1 MVWNKGIHS
10 VGLINMSKWKKDTGL
25 YMDKYFLY
33 RGLGYDH
40 HTASELATKWLRE
53 RGMKK

>member
-1 MVWNKGIHS
+1 
-10 VGLINMSKWKKDTGL
+10 MSKWKKDTGL

-40 HTASELATKWLRE
+40 HTAGELATKWLRE
-53 RGMKK
+53 RGMEK